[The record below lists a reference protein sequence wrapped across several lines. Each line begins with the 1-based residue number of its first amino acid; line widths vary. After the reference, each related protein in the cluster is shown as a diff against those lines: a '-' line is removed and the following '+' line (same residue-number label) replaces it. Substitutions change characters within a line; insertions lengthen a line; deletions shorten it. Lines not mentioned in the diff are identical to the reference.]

1 MFNVRIKRFYD
12 TEQIQ
17 IFTRGM
23 HSKGE
28 VEREKKYDSYTG
40 EILRQ
45 DRRHE
50 FLWNPFVDDAEYLI
64 LEPDPEESARVSFS
78 RAKKKI
84 YDIARANRWDW
95 FLTFTFDGEKIDRYS
110 YADCTKAFSYW
121 LNNMR
126 KLCPDMVYLVVPEQ
140 HKDNAYH
147 FHGLF
152 SHVDGMN
159 LEFSG
164 HYDKQGREVYN
175 VGKYNWGY
183 TTATKV
189 SETHKAS
196 NYLTKYVT
204 KDLCAMTKG
213 KKKYWASRNVQVP
226 EVTELLIEESSDER
240 MRQFLKGSTYI
251 KKVESPYTDVI
262 YIERPLDGA

>member
-1 MFNVRIKRFYD
+1 MFNVRVKRFYD

-17 IFTRGM
+17 IFTRGI

-28 VEREKKYDSYTG
+28 VKREKKFVYSTG
-40 EILRQ
+40 EILQNRTY
-45 DRRHE
+45 E
-50 FLWNPFVDDAEYLI
+50 FLWNPFTDDVDYLVCD
-64 LEPDPEESARVSFS
+64 PDPDESARVSFS
-78 RAKKKI
+78 RTKKKI
-84 YDIARANRWDW
+84 YDIVRSNCWEW

-110 YADCTKAFSYW
+110 YTECTKVFSKW
-121 LNNMR
+121 LNNAR
-126 KLCPDMVYLVVPEQ
+126 RDCPDMVYLVVPEQ

-152 SHVDGMN
+152 SRVDGMN

-175 VGKYNWGY
+175 VGKYNWGF

-189 SETHKAS
+189 SDTHKAS
-196 NYLTKYVT
+196 SYLTKYVT

-213 KKKYWASRNVQVP
+213 KKKYWASRNVRVP
-226 EVTELLIEESSDER
+226 EVQELLIEESSDER
-240 MRQFLKGSTYI
+240 MRRFLQGSTYI